1 MLVEAQL
8 LGESGVGGVG
18 GLVVFLILG
27 QKGKRG
33 REEAARQ
40 VSGHRESS
48 GGPSRPLPGLL

>member
-1 MLVEAQL
+1 LERVGWWWWEG
-8 LGESGVGGVG
+8 GE
-18 GLVVFLILG
+18 LVVFLILG

-33 REEAARQ
+33 REEEARQ